1 MHQCTFKNNISKHIK
16 VLSKNLGLYSSQY
29 ENNIIIGDFS
39 ADVSDPHMNDFCNA
53 YNLSSLVKEPTCHK
67 NPDNPSCIERVLT
80 NQPSSFQGSC
90 VVETELT
97 FIRW

>member
-39 ADVSDPHMNDFCNA
+39 ADVSDPHVNDFCNA

-67 NPDNPSCIERVLT
+67 NPDNPSCIQRVLT
-80 NQPSSFQGSC
+80 NQPSSFQRSC

>member
-1 MHQCTFKNNISKHIK
+1 MHQRTFKNNISKHIK
-16 VLSKNLGLYSSQY
+16 VLNKNLGLYSSQY
-29 ENNIIIGDFS
+29 ENNIIIGHFS
-39 ADVSDPHMNDFCNA
+39 GDVSDPHMNDFCNA

-67 NPDNPSCIERVLT
+67 NPDNPSCTERVLT
-80 NQPSSFQGSC
+80 NQPSSFQGTC